1 MLLGK
6 TKKEGPTIK
15 ELQEEFGGAGVF
27 TIPIEEH
34 YKLEKEEWRYDAWP
48 EFYNGSNVLD
58 YYDPDIEEK
67 L

>member
-1 MLLGK
+1 
-6 TKKEGPTIK
+6 
-15 ELQEEFGGAGVF
+15 VF